1 MKGFAKVDSVFGKQ
15 LKSRQKKN
23 AKMTM
28 RKIQNEVIPCIV
40 KVIRREIWNT
50 LETPDITRW
59 LRMK

>member
-1 MKGFAKVDSVFGKQ
+1 
-15 LKSRQKKN
+15 
-23 AKMTM
+23 M

-50 LETPDITRW
+50 LETLDITRW